1 MRLPPHPVG
10 HPPYPG
16 SGARGNVMPGVM
28 AKRLGISEKT
38 VRNYLTSL
46 YARLGASDRATGA
59 LAARQAMDPD

>member
-1 MRLPPHPVG
+1 
-10 HPPYPG
+10 
-16 SGARGNVMPGVM
+16 MPGVV